1 MVGNKNFVFVRN
13 IEFWKVPS
21 WERNILEHGINTT
34 HTITTEKSFFFV
46 YHKFGIWNKK
56 KQNRF
61 LLSNAFDVYNLRL
74 SKSL

>member
-34 HTITTEKSFFFV
+34 HTITTEKSFFLFIINLG
-46 YHKFGIWNKK
+46 YGIKR
-56 KQNRF
+56 NRIDF
-61 LLSNAFDVYNLRL
+61 Y
-74 SKSL
+74 